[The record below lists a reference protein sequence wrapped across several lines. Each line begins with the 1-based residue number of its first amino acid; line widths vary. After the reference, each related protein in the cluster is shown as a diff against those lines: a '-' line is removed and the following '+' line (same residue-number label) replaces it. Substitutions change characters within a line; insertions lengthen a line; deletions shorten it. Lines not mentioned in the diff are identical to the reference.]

1 MIFDTDILIWCFR
14 GNLKAAQLID
24 KTSERS
30 ISIITYMEII
40 QGARNKAEISII
52 KTFLKDFDFSIIQ
65 LNQNIGQQAL
75 LFIEELALSSGI
87 CVNDALIAATAVKN
101 NLTLVTGNRKHFS
114 QVRGLNFKIFNPQND

>member
-24 KTSERS
+24 KTSERA

-40 QGARNKAEISII
+40 QGARNKSEISII
-52 KTFLKDFDFSIIQ
+52 KNFIKDFDFSIIQ

-101 NLTLVTGNRKHFS
+101 NLILVTGNRKHFS
-114 QVRGLNFKIFNPQND
+114 QIRGLNFKIFNPHND